1 MVLSILRYRSPVLR
15 VSLAAVRRRGDL
27 LWIGR
32 IRWRGSPAA
41 RWPGFFLLS
50 VSVLANLAAVR
61 DEIAS
66 YLGALAR
73 VADQDAR
80 EELSAS
86 CRLAWVDLITRVE
99 GTPSI
104 R

>member
-1 MVLSILRYRSPVLR
+1 MVMSIVRYRSPVLR

-32 IRWRGSPAA
+32 IRWRGRPFA
-41 RWPGFFLLS
+41 RWPSRLLLS
-50 VSVLANLAAVR
+50 VSILANCAAVR

-73 VADQDAR
+73 VADQEGRD
-80 EELSAS
+80 ELSAS
-86 CRLAWVDLITRVE
+86 CRLAWVDLVTHVE